1 MTDTTTPPTVT
12 TTTTTTTGSNNHN
25 TTTTIH
31 STAPVSSPWPRYF
44 IKIIVLPFL
53 VGFLVTIGV
62 SHLRSNGTLFTGSTG
77 STTGTAGTN
86 TVSSSMMERILA
98 SLPSMNPHSKGTFS
112 PKMDANRCFLT
123 LERHMFELK
132 QPDWDAFL
140 VLETTPIWLHR
151 NGQAEAC
158 GNYTF
163 TSSTVGSGSSSS
175 SSDTTNNNNN
185 NTSNNNHMKTIFRS
199 VVQDLHDLG
208 HACPDFTNK
217 YHVEAFLTRVLAQA
231 IYTTT
236 TTASS
241 FMSPSPCHSDDDDS
255 NQMVGPRRHLG
266 LYDYCDM
273 GEERTP
279 ILLDHDKLIPN
290 TIVPSLPL
298 LISKND
304 DRTHTLLPCH
314 FHTEHGLRV
323 TSLSQF
329 YRLLLQSA
337 TATTKH
343 RHGDNNDTSPTNCMV
358 TPNGEETCWTVATTT
373 TTNSNDD
380 PTTNTLPSVTGLH
393 LYAVPAGRVFM
404 HVAAY
409 VGQEIALDHV
419 PGADPNQRVYLK
431 VLSVSPAVFDLYN
444 FFTKDESAELVQ
456 RALTETKE
464 SHRIKRSTTGTGEH
478 LVNNHRTSESGFD
491 TDGATSIR
499 IKKYV

>member
-1 MTDTTTPPTVT
+1 M
-12 TTTTTTTGSNNHN
+12 
-25 TTTTIH
+25 
-31 STAPVSSPWPRYF
+31 
-44 IKIIVLPFL
+44 
-53 VGFLVTIGV
+53 
-62 SHLRSNGTLFTGSTG
+62 SHLRSNGTLPTG
-77 STTGTAGTN
+77 AGTG
-86 TVSSSMMERILA
+86 SSMMDHVATIVSMQTQRMLS
-98 SLPSMNPHSKGTFS
+98 SLPSMNTHSNGTLS

-132 QPDWDAFL
+132 QPDWDAL
-140 VLETTPIWLHR
+140 SLLLETTTPIWLHR
-151 NGQAEAC
+151 NGQAESC

-163 TSSTVGSGSSSS
+163 TSNTTTSSMSSSNVS
-175 SSDTTNNNNN
+175 SSMGGNH
-185 NTSNNNHMKTIFRS
+185 HMKTIFRS
-199 VVQDLHDLG
+199 VIQDLHDLG
-208 HACPDFTNK
+208 HACPDFINK

-231 IYTTT
+231 L
-236 TTASS
+236 SW
-241 FMSPSPCHSDDDDS
+241 SPCHSEDDD
-255 NQMVGPRRHLG
+255 NQRMTRHLG

-273 GEERTP
+273 GEDRTP

-290 TIVPSLPL
+290 TIVPSSSSSSLF
-298 LISKND
+298 SKND

-323 TSLSQF
+323 TSLSQLN
-329 YRLLLQSA
+329 RLLLLQS
-337 TATTKH
+337 TTT
-343 RHGDNNDTSPTNCMV
+343 NNDTNPTNNCMV
-358 TPNGEETCWTVATTT
+358 TPNGEETCRTVTTI
-373 TTNSNDD
+373 NVNG
-380 PTTNTLPSVTGLH
+380 PTANTLPSGAGLH

-419 PGADPNQRVYLK
+419 PGADPHQRVYLK

-499 IKKYV
+499 IKKYVRFMYIVRSFVRDACD